1 MTIKITKGDLHML
14 TLIFSILM
22 IAVFGRLLMFAIRL
36 AWGVLKVVL
45 GLVFLPAA
53 IILLFIKGLFV
64 LAFPILIAV
73 GIISLIA
80 PRNNIA

>member
-1 MTIKITKGDLHML
+1 MI

-36 AWGVLKVVL
+36 AWDALKVVL

-53 IILLFIKGLFV
+53 LIFIFIKGLFA
-64 LAFPILIAV
+64 LAFPILIIV

-80 PRNNIA
+80 PRKDIA